1 MKNKNSFILVLK
13 KAAIVCLFILA
24 LLIFCTCEIF
34 LLHVKVPWQVGL
46 LKLFSCASQIAFSIL
61 GVSFLMEYSTL
72 RKVSKDSMEEMKTS
86 IVNHISQIDYIKKNY
101 SEEQKRELLLMSYMK
116 NGSDNF
122 GIINNSDKSS
132 LLSFE
137 KIIEELISCIY
148 YDKDDTTVVYEFFD
162 NYISKKVNRKITVK
176 NLYNSDTPF
185 VARSSFNN
193 FEVNGKNVK
202 AFRLTKLI
210 INGDEID
217 RKNFSKYLKDGEPTS
232 KDTTYT
238 QHKTI
243 VIPTNCSKET
253 YIDYSIELKLPKNDM
268 QSLITTTFPVKD
280 FTHTIILKKGKK
292 LKDADINVF
301 SLAKAMK
308 VKNERFESKTT
319 SDDDT
324 MKVFNIESSTWLFPG
339 DGYTILLK

>member
-1 MKNKNSFILVLK
+1 MKNKSRVILVLK
-13 KAAIVCLFILA
+13 KAGIICLFVLA
-24 LLIFCTCEIF
+24 LLLFCVCEIF
-34 LLHVKVPWQVGL
+34 LLHVKVPWQVGV

-72 RKVSKDSMEEMKTS
+72 RKISKDSMEEMKTS
-86 IVNHISQIDYIKKNY
+86 IVNHVSQIEYIKKNY

-116 NGSDNF
+116 SDSNNF

-162 NYISKKVNRKITVK
+162 DYISKKVNRKIVVK
-176 NLYNSDTPF
+176 NLYNSDAPF
-185 VARSSFNN
+185 IARSSFNN
-193 FEVNGKNVK
+193 FEIKGKKINS
-202 AFRLTKLI
+202 FRLTKLI
-210 INGDEID
+210 INEKEVDKKD
-217 RKNFSKYLKDGEPTS
+217 YSKYLKDGEFVN

-238 QHKTI
+238 QHKTLF
-243 VIPTNCSKET
+243 IPTNCKKET
-253 YIDYSIELKLPKNDM
+253 YIDYSIELKLPTNDM

-280 FTHTIILKKGKK
+280 FTHTIILKKGRK

-308 VKNERFESKTT
+308 IKNERFESKIT